1 MSKLKYEIEIENAKA
16 AKSLNELESSVEAL
30 KSELKGLEIGSKEFD
45 NLAREIQK
53 AESKV
58 KDIER
63 TYESA
68 DLEGRFGRLGDV
80 LGGVARG
87 AGAVQGAI
95 FLMGEESEE
104 AEEVM
109 ARLMA
114 AMSIADSIEGF
125 GKMASA
131 IQKMGN
137 VTKIAT
143 SIQAAFNVVLNLNP
157 IGLIVIAVAALVAGI
172 ILMSA
177 KVQEAIQWFKELDG
191 WAKIL
196 VMIFGGPLIAVIGG
210 VTWAL
215 EQLGVIE
222 GKEDIA
228 ARKREEARVARH
240 KAKIDQLKDEI
251 KAIDEVIATNRK
263 AGKEIEE
270 RYQHEINLIAAAGG
284 DTSEAESM
292 KLEATRSRLA
302 TEIELLEERYQKEV
316 EMLDNLVAIHNKG
329 ALASVYA
336 GAAQTAKKERKQQL
350 TDLKKDLDDTEKA
363 IEVHEAKVLKM
374 RMDNAKKW
382 ADEQKAAREKEIAD
396 RLAHNERLFKAE
408 NQHQEMYRK
417 QREEQ
422 DKLFRDSF
430 LERTKVQTKG
440 FIEINAAAFAYEG
453 DLTKL
458 HKRSLRER
466 IGLTTEQIETSLAL
480 TKEGLT
486 SLNSLVQAFAGENE
500 KSQKAAFNFNK
511 AIGIA
516 NASIDTFVAVN
527 KALATLPPPVSFI
540 QAGITLAAGLAN
552 VATIAKMKFNSPAP
566 SGGSVGSAGGGGFRN
581 EPPRLQSVQGTII
594 DANGDQIQDNRVV
607 VVESDVR
614 RTTSRVN
621 VIESQAKIG

>member
-30 KSELKGLEIGSKEFD
+30 KSELKGLDIGSKEFD
-45 NLAREIQK
+45 KLAREIQK

-87 AGAVQGAI
+87 AGAVQGAL

-114 AMSIADSIEGF
+114 AMAIADSIEGF

-131 IQKMGN
+131 VQKMGN

-157 IGLIVIAVAALVAGI
+157 IGLIVLAVAALVAGI
-172 ILMSA
+172 ILMSS
-177 KVQEAIQWFKELDG
+177 KVQEAIEWFKELDG
-191 WAKIL
+191 WAKVL
-196 VMIFGGPLIAVIGG
+196 VMVFGGPLIAVIGG

-222 GKEDIA
+222 GKEEIE
-228 ARKREEARVARH
+228 ARKREEARLARERAKMDALKKEIDAITATISAH
-240 KAKIDQLKDEI
+240 KE
-251 KAIDEVIATNRK
+251 AT
-263 AGKEIEE
+263 KEIEL
-270 RYQHEINLIAAAGG
+270 RYDREIELIAAAGG
-284 DTSEAESM
+284 DTVAMEKE
-292 KLEATRSRLA
+292 KLEVLRQRLIEEKSLLEDRYA
-302 TEIELLEERYQKEV
+302 KELELLERSKKSVKDLATFKTVQLQKDARETKKQIKDAD
-316 EMLDNLVAIHNKG
+316 DNLR
-329 ALASVYA
+329 
-336 GAAQTAKKERKQQL
+336 QTEHK
-350 TDLKKDLDDTEKA
+350 
-363 IEVHEAKVLKM
+363 IEVHEAKVTKTQVDAAKDRAQKLKDQ
-374 RMDNAKKW
+374 RQKEWEDRQKEEEEFFKWFEEQQAKEEK
-382 ADEQKAAREKEIAD
+382 ARQDALKAEQEVDDFIGKMHEERSAEEMALDDKRLAKEKEARDDEKKALED
-396 RLAHNERLFKAE
+396 R
-408 NQHQEMYRK
+408 
-417 QREEQ
+417 
-422 DKLFRDSF
+422 KLFIDQSI
-430 LERTKVQTKG
+430 EVTKNG
-440 FIEINAAAFAYEG
+440 LNA
-453 DLTKL
+453 
-458 HKRSLRER
+458 
-466 IGLTTEQIETSLAL
+466 
-480 TKEGLT
+480 
-486 SLNSLVQAFAGENE
+486 LNDLVQAFAGKNE

-516 NASIDTFVAVN
+516 NASIDTFVAAN
-527 KALATLPPPVSFI
+527 KALATLPPPLSFI
-540 QAGITLAAGLAN
+540 QAGITIAAGLAN

-566 SGGSVGSAGGGGFRN
+566 SGGGGGSAGGGGGFRN

-594 DANGDQIQDNRVV
+594 DANRDQQQDNRVV
-607 VVESDVR
+607 VVESDIK
-614 RTTSRVN
+614 RTSSRVN